1 MLYFDTS
8 FLVPLILI
16 EPTSTRIQRFLSRQE
31 AGELAISQWTR
42 VEFSS
47 LLARGVRMGALTRK
61 EALFADTQFEMLVS
75 ESFIV
80 LLPGAE
86 DFELAKQFLQRYGTG
101 LRAGDALHLAIAKN
115 HGANAIYSLD
125 KGLRGAGK
133 KLRLPVRSGIRQT
146 G

>member
-16 EPTSTRIQRFLSRQE
+16 EPTSLRLQRFLGRQD

-47 LLARGVRMGALTRK
+47 LLARRVRMGALTRK
-61 EALFADTQFEMLVS
+61 EARYADTQFETLVS
-75 ESFIV
+75 ESFMV

-86 DFELAKQFLQRYGTG
+86 DFDLAKQYLQRYGTG
-101 LRAGDALHLAIAKN
+101 LRAGDAFHLAVAKN
-115 HGANAIYSLD
+115 HGASAIYSLD
-125 KGLRGAGK
+125 EGL
-133 KLRLPVRSGIRQT
+133 
-146 G
+146 